1 MRLRLW
7 LILLAV
13 AFIGGGATLVVRGE
27 RQNRADEEVFMLAQE
42 ELYSSFDIFA
52 EPDAEKEID
61 QIKGGSETGLQ
72 QNAVAILSIE
82 KLGLKVATVTYEK
95 YSDLRTAV
103 GYMPNSA
110 APGESGVT
118 FIVGHRTGFGSPFR
132 DLDQLEVGDRISLKN
147 AAGNESEY
155 LIEFIKIKRP
165 SQSIPELKSLTSEM
179 NLLLVTCHPEFST
192 DFRLIVGARG
202 V

>member
-1 MRLRLW
+1 MKLRLW

-13 AFIGGGATLVVRGE
+13 TFIGGGATLVVRGE
-27 RQNRADEEVFMLAQE
+27 RQNRADEEIFMLAQE
-42 ELYSSFDIFA
+42 ELYSSFDIFS

-61 QIKGGSETGLQ
+61 QIKGGSDTGLQ

-110 APGESGVT
+110 APGEAGVT

-132 DLDQLEVGDRISLKN
+132 ELDQLEVGDRISLKN